1 MLKSLI
7 WVLYGYCLRS
17 RLTFFSMNPLKKS
30 QIKQKTTLFSVVF
43 VVDDTR
49 LELVTSRT
57 SSGCATSC
65 ANRPGG
71 DKRDRTA
78 DLLNAIQALSQLSY
92 TPVSKSK
99 YSRKAHACQAF
110 FCFSGGCLRQAET
123 SLWTRKP
130 LPVSVTG
137 GDSSPDCWHRKLL
150 YPHTSPCLLLTTR
163 FLYLSVSPVCCIP
176 LQS

>member
-1 MLKSLI
+1 MVEKF
-7 WVLYGYCLRS
+7 R
-17 RLTFFSMNPLKKS
+17 K
-30 QIKQKTTLFSVVF
+30 QQKTTPFGVVI

-92 TPVSKSK
+92 TPVNKRY
-99 YSRKAHACQAF
+99 YSRNRVECQAF
-110 FCFSGGCLRQAET
+110 FN
-123 SLWTRKP
+123 
-130 LPVSVTG
+130 
-137 GDSSPDCWHRKLL
+137 
-150 YPHTSPCLLLTTR
+150 
-163 FLYLSVSPVCCIP
+163 
-176 LQS
+176 

>member
-1 MLKSLI
+1 MALSCIGNL
-7 WVLYGYCLRS
+7 
-17 RLTFFSMNPLKKS
+17 
-30 QIKQKTTLFSVVF
+30 LFDQSTKEKRATICGSS

-92 TPVSKSK
+92 TPVNK
-99 YSRKAHACQAF
+99 R
-110 FCFSGGCLRQAET
+110 
-123 SLWTRKP
+123 
-130 LPVSVTG
+130 
-137 GDSSPDCWHRKLL
+137 
-150 YPHTSPCLLLTTR
+150 
-163 FLYLSVSPVCCIP
+163 
-176 LQS
+176 

>member
-1 MLKSLI
+1 MQ
-7 WVLYGYCLRS
+7 R
-17 RLTFFSMNPLKKS
+17 
-30 QIKQKTTLFSVVF
+30 KTTPFGVVF

-92 TPVSKSK
+92 TPVNER
-99 YSRKAHACQAF
+99 YYNRNREECQALFYPRGNF
-110 FCFSGGCLRQAET
+110 FRL
-123 SLWTRKP
+123 SLFTRVRHEEFDDGKE
-130 LPVSVTG
+130 VDSDG
-137 GDSSPDCWHRKLL
+137 AGYAGDRDIR
-150 YPHTSPCLLLTTR
+150 R
-163 FLYLSVSPVCCIP
+163 
-176 LQS
+176 

>member
-1 MLKSLI
+1 MVEKF
-7 WVLYGYCLRS
+7 R
-17 RLTFFSMNPLKKS
+17 K
-30 QIKQKTTLFSVVF
+30 QQKTTPFGVVF

-92 TPVSKSK
+92 TPVNK
-99 YSRKAHACQAF
+99 R
-110 FCFSGGCLRQAET
+110 
-123 SLWTRKP
+123 
-130 LPVSVTG
+130 
-137 GDSSPDCWHRKLL
+137 
-150 YPHTSPCLLLTTR
+150 
-163 FLYLSVSPVCCIP
+163 
-176 LQS
+176 